1 MKKVVIIALFI
12 IASVFVSAE
21 SWNIDVK
28 KSYSEN
34 KKSLENFAIKQIAN
48 LIDKNHNLDEYHKVS
63 YRWNSEN
70 NNNKYTDILFTYI
83 IPSEEN
89 KGSGYTYYTRDGY
102 EFGSYYSFSVIFTL
116 NTSDF
121 KMIYDAFNEE
131 NFSIS
136 FMDLGQAYI
145 FDKNGNF
152 FNSCKASNINNFL
165 DDVTLSKLKRIE
177 K

>member
-1 MKKVVIIALFI
+1 MKKVAIIALFI
-12 IASVFVSAE
+12 IVSVFVSAE

-28 KSYSEN
+28 KSYNEN
-34 KKSLENFAIKQIAN
+34 RKNLENFATKQIAEF
-48 LIDKNHNLDEYHKVS
+48 IDENHNLDEYYKVS
-63 YRWNSEN
+63 YRWHSEN
-70 NNNKYTDILFTYI
+70 NNNKYTDIIFTYI

-89 KGSGYTYYTRDGY
+89 KGSGYAYYTRDGY
-102 EFGSYYSFSVIFTL
+102 EFGSHYSFSVIFTL

-131 NFSIS
+131 NYSTS

-165 DDVTLSKLKRIE
+165 DDVTLSKLKGIV